1 MIMRL
6 VVLLVVCSTLAGCA
20 GSNAARMG
28 QRKDV
33 FQVVREGAPVGA
45 DEVPVTISASIKTHN
60 KESGVLFE
68 PAKHGSDDY
77 LLVVDINGQSLNLPV
92 QITEET
98 TFTDP
103 QTDPESGTGLRYSYK
118 ATVGLQPGR
127 YNVTAYL
134 PTENVLTNQ
143 EVQITAGSRS
153 ITVKP
158 LYRGLAG
165 RKPASLR
172 WVPTFRDG
180 VSGLNIVAN

>member
-1 MIMRL
+1 MMVRI
-6 VVLLVVCSTLAGCA
+6 VILLVFCSTLVGCV

-28 QRKDV
+28 QRKDI
-33 FQVVREGAPVGA
+33 FHVVREGAPIGA
-45 DEVPVTISASIKTHN
+45 DEVLVTISASIKTHR
-60 KESGVLFE
+60 ESSITFE

-77 LLVVDINGQSLNLPV
+77 LLVVDIDGQSLNLPA

-98 TFTDP
+98 TVADP
-103 QTDPESGTGLRYSYK
+103 QTDPESGTGVRYSYM
-118 ATVGLQPGR
+118 ATVGLRPGR

-134 PTENVLTNQ
+134 PTENVLTSQ
-143 EVQITAGSRS
+143 EVQISGGSGN

-180 VSGLNIVAN
+180 VNGLIIVAN